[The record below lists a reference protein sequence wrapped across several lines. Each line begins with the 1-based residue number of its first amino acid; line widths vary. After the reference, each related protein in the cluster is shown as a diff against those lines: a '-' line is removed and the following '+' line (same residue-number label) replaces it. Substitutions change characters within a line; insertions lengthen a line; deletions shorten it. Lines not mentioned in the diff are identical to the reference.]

1 MLGLLKSKNPYER
14 EAKSV
19 YAALLAHIRKPDF
32 YASCAV
38 PDTFDGRFDLMLLH
52 VFLVMD
58 RINGDGGAVAPAFN
72 QALFDAVFADMDQ
85 TLREMGIGD
94 MGIPK
99 HMRRMMKAFNGRMHA
114 YDAAMRDGF
123 LEVALRRNLY
133 GTLPDV
139 LPEAL
144 EKMADYMQAS
154 ANALRQ
160 QDGRAIAEGRV
171 AFVDLAHDGET
182 GKRT

>member
-19 YAALLAHIRKPDF
+19 YAAILGHIRKPDF
-32 YASCAV
+32 YTVYAV

-58 RINGDGGAVAPAFN
+58 RINSDGGEVAPAFN
-72 QALFDAVFADMDQ
+72 QALFDTVFADMDQ

-114 YDAAMRDGF
+114 YDAAMRDGS
-123 LEVALRRNLY
+123 LELALRRNIY
-133 GTLPDV
+133 GTLSGV
-139 LPEAL
+139 LPEAF
-144 EKMADYMQAS
+144 EKMVDYVQSLAGV
-154 ANALRQ
+154 LRQ
-160 QDGRAIAEGRV
+160 QDWRAIARGQV
-171 AFVDLAHDGET
+171 NFVDLARGGEIRNQ
-182 GKRT
+182 K